1 MGVMAN
7 THLVAGLGQAPFI
20 EFPYDP
26 PEWDLDRRD
35 YIMAEPLVADRDGWL
50 NLSNAPGMGYAVAE
64 SRIAQTRTG

>member
-7 THLVAGLGQAPFI
+7 TQLVAGLGQPTFI

-26 PEWDLDRRD
+26 PQWDLDRRD

-50 NLSNAPGMGYAVAE
+50 NLSNAPGMGYAVDEA
-64 SRIAQTRTG
+64 RLAKTLIG